1 MLLIDQFFLLLLLL
15 FAILALQQPRL
26 RIAIIYLGVFSLL
39 VSFAYLQHQAP
50 DVAMAEAVIGSTLA
64 TVLYL
69 VALRKQESIR
79 EKKHIVPKSILIT
92 HRRIVMNRLI
102 AMLAT
107 AGMAV
112 LFFLHYPL
120 EVAPWQDMHAA
131 DYYRTRFLQETGAE
145 NAVAAIYLNY
155 RVYDTIFETLTLM
168 VSVMG
173 VIFFSR
179 YHRADHDLPLES
191 TNPAISGRIRVL
203 AGHDEAIATPM
214 INLLYPFIFLLGF
227 YTIINGHM
235 TPGGGFQGGA
245 ILSAILIL
253 RYITMPE
260 NDLRLAVMQL
270 LEKVLFLF
278 VIFVPVI
285 YIFGQTFRDTS
296 QLNTYYLMLMNTLIG
311 LKVCLGISIVIIRFV
326 FYEGR

>member
-15 FAILALQQPRL
+15 FAILTLQQPRL

-39 VSFAYLQHQAP
+39 VSFAYLQHHAP

-79 EKKHIVPKSILIT
+79 QKKHIMPKSILIS
-92 HRRIVMNRLI
+92 HRHIIINRLI

-107 AGMAV
+107 TGMAV
-112 LFFLHYPL
+112 LFLLHYPL
-120 EVAPWQDMHAA
+120 EVTPWQDMHAA
-131 DYYRTRFLQETGAE
+131 DYYRTWFLQETGAE
-145 NAVAAIYLNY
+145 NAVASIYLNY
-155 RVYDTIFETLTLM
+155 RVYDTIFETLTFM

-179 YHRADHDLPLES
+179 YHRSEPALPNDSADAD
-191 TNPAISGRIRVL
+191 ISGRIRVM
-203 AGHDEAIATPM
+203 AGHDESIASPL

-245 ILSAILIL
+245 ILSAVLIL
-253 RYITMPE
+253 RYITIPE
-260 NDLRLAVMQL
+260 NDLRLSIMQL
-270 LEKVLFLF
+270 LEKALFLM
-278 VIFVPVI
+278 IILVPI
-285 YIFGQTFRDTS
+285 YYVFGQTFRDAS
-296 QLNTYYLMLMNTLIG
+296 HLNTYYLMLMNTLIG
-311 LKVCLGISIVIIRFV
+311 LKVCLGISVVFIRFV